1 MIQNV
6 EDVIKWLDLNQ
17 NEWFTVSTT
26 NDDNKKVFDSL
37 EDETYESRK
46 RRFRDTMQ
54 LCTGGR
60 FVIKAKS
67 NKTAGRGGFTE
78 EFANITIGGSAP
90 AVAGV
95 TPVVSGI
102 TTDELER
109 RITDALDRD
118 RKARRLEE
126 LEAQLKEARAEL
138 KESDSAVNRILL
150 RAEPI
155 IGMIMNKMIPGT
167 AQMGIAGTT
176 QTIPVDGIVEQQNEV
191 SEEEIDEMST
201 RIELAITKWGTAD
214 PDFIQVLEF
223 IADFAAGGKEI
234 NAGFMTLT
242 YPTVKGMMLKQ

>member
-37 EDETYESRK
+37 EDETYEARK

-78 EFANITIGGSAP
+78 EFANITVGGSAP

-95 TPVVSGI
+95 QPVVSGI
-102 TTDELER
+102 TPDEVER

-118 RKARRLEE
+118 RKARE
-126 LEAQLKEARAEL
+126 LDALRAELKEARAEL
-138 KESDSAVNRILL
+138 KENDSTINRILN
-150 RAEPI
+150 RAEPL
-155 IGMIMNKMIPGT
+155 IGMLMSKMIPGT
-167 AQMGIAGTT
+167 AQMGIAGTDR
-176 QTIPVDGIVEQQNEV
+176 TIPVDGIVEQQNEV
-191 SEEEIDEMST
+191 SEEEIDALSA
-201 RIELAITKWGTAD
+201 RIELAVGKWGTAD
-214 PDFIQVLEF
+214 PDFIEVMEF
-223 IADFAAGGKEI
+223 IADFASNGSTISPFPGI
-234 NAGFMTLT
+234 NLD
-242 YPTVKGMMLKQ
+242 YKSIKGMLK

>member
-26 NDDNKKVFDSL
+26 NDDNKKVFDSV
-37 EDETYESRK
+37 EDETYETRK

-67 NKTAGRGGFTE
+67 NKTAGRGLFTE
-78 EFANITIGGSAP
+78 EFANNTASGSAP

-95 TPVVSGI
+95 QPVVSGI
-102 TTDELER
+102 TPDEVER

-118 RKARRLEE
+118 RKARE
-126 LEAQLKEARAEL
+126 LEALRAELKEARAEL
-138 KESDSAVNRILL
+138 KENDSTINRILN
-150 RAEPI
+150 RAEPL
-155 IGMIMNKMIPGT
+155 IGMLMSKMIPGT
-167 AQMGIAGTT
+167 AQMGIAGTN
-176 QTIPVDGIVEQQNEV
+176 QPIPVESVEDQREV
-191 SEEEIDEMST
+191 SEEEIDELSA

-214 PDFIQVLEF
+214 AGFIEVLEF
-223 IADFAAGGKEI
+223 IADFAADGKKI
-234 NAGFMTLT
+234 DTGFIQLD
-242 YPTVKGMMLKQ
+242 YPTVKGMMLKK